1 MRIRTA
7 ALKTQAKSMEQGEKG
22 GAQSLFVLV
31 TPSSPLPPSGGGKKR
46 LCIAASNFPQDA
58 ASGDARLSR
67 WSPTAAV
74 DYSEGS
80 MSEARRS
87 LGTVATF
94 IHGAQAYVK
103 GQLQCP
109 PIQEDVLWER

>member
-1 MRIRTA
+1 M
-7 ALKTQAKSMEQGEKG
+7 
-22 GAQSLFVLV
+22 
-31 TPSSPLPPSGGGKKR
+31 
-46 LCIAASNFPQDA
+46 
-58 ASGDARLSR
+58 
-67 WSPTAAV
+67 